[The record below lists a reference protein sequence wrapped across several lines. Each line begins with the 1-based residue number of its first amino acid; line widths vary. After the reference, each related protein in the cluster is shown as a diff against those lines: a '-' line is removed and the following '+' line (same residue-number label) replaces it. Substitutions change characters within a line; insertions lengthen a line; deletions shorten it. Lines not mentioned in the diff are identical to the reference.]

1 MTMDRN
7 EILQQLSKIFIDVL
21 DDDGIVI
28 SESTSAADIAEWDSL
43 NHIMLVV
50 EIENHFGI
58 KFKSNKILSWKNVGE
73 MIDTT
78 LER

>member
-7 EILQQLSKIFIDVL
+7 EILKQLNKIFIDVL
-21 DDDGIVI
+21 DDEEIVI
-28 SESTSAADIAEWDSL
+28 SESTSANDVEEWDSL

-58 KFKSNKILSWKNVGE
+58 KFKSNAILSWKNVGE
-73 MIDTT
+73 MMDTI
-78 LER
+78 LEN